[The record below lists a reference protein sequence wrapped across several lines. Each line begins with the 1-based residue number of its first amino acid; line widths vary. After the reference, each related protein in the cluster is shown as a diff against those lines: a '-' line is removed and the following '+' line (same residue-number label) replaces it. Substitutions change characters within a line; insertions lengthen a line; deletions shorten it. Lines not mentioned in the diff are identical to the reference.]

1 MEARSWSRRKFL
13 RAGALAMGG
22 LLGGSAVAACTG
34 ATQAPAQATQAPAGA
49 TAPAAAAT
57 EQVTIEFWWGW
68 TPDMI
73 VNTLN
78 AVADAFMEANP
89 DIKVTTAQHEWGEK
103 LLTAYAAGAPPDVH
117 EHWLPMQFAA
127 RDLLLPVDDLVAS
140 SATVSIEM
148 MPEVAW
154 TMAAWQGARYAVP
167 ALAFFAELALIVN
180 PAVYEKVG
188 LASPDDIPTT
198 WDEVFEQAKEYTGFD
213 AVGNLDIAWIEP
225 AKNLRHWPAMYGI
238 EDYDEQNRRWLFD
251 DPGWEEVVANIA
263 RFYTEFGPEKF
274 DAFHEAY
281 PGWIAVPGSAFAS
294 DRLAMVISGY
304 WVPGELDANA
314 PGKPFDY
321 TWAPTGGA
329 ATGKKVTHWGAHSM
343 MMPKSGR
350 HINESWRL
358 IEHYLSL
365 ESAQT
370 ILEGC
375 GWVGPQ
381 RDFWEIMDASIFRGL
396 DFFVDH
402 IAKEADLEYVNS
414 PSPAIAFAMNGFQE
428 QVVDPVIYGEKTVKQ
443 ALADFQQAVTEEE
456 ERFLQE

>member
-1 MEARSWSRRKFL
+1 M
-13 RAGALAMGG
+13 
-22 LLGGSAVAACTG
+22 
-34 ATQAPAQATQAPAGA
+34 
-49 TAPAAAAT
+49 
-57 EQVTIEFWWGW
+57 
-68 TPDMI
+68 
-73 VNTLN
+73 
-78 AVADAFMEANP
+78 
-89 DIKVTTAQHEWGEK
+89 
-103 LLTAYAAGAPPDVH
+103 
-117 EHWLPMQFAA
+117 
-127 RDLLLPVDDLVAS
+127 
-140 SATVSIEM
+140 
-148 MPEVAW
+148 
-154 TMAAWQGARYAVP
+154 
-167 ALAFFAELALIVN
+167 N

-188 LASPDDIPTT
+188 LASLTT
-198 WDEVFEQAKEYTGFD
+198 SPRPGMRLRAGQGYTGFD

-375 GWVGPQ
+375 GWVGP
-381 RDFWEIMDASIFRGL
+381 RDFGRSWTLASSEVWILRGSYRQGSRSRICEL
-396 DFFVDH
+396 PLGCH
-402 IAKEADLEYVNS
+402 RLRHERLPGA
-414 PSPAIAFAMNGFQE
+414 
-428 QVVDPVIYGEKTVKQ
+428 VVDP
-443 ALADFQQAVTEEE
+443 
-456 ERFLQE
+456 